1 MPRCHTYIIAGYIVG
16 VVQFKKKNGVGAG
29 GGADMKPQ
37 LSQVIEK
44 GTRGPM
50 VLYPLT
56 CLLARYC

>member
-1 MPRCHTYIIAGYIVG
+1 MSHLHNCMLHCWCCIIL
-16 VVQFKKKNGVGAG
+16 KNGVGAG

-56 CLLARYC
+56 